1 MCAHAQAFRCM
12 LMPCVGEEQVMERD
26 SVLKQWPWPLP
37 VDADKYL
44 ENKLCVKVELVVGLL
59 YFLLFLFILL

>member
-1 MCAHAQAFRCM
+1 MCTHAQACGCM

-26 SVLKQWPWPLP
+26 CVLKQWPLP
-37 VDADKYL
+37 VDKDKYL

>member
-1 MCAHAQAFRCM
+1 MCTHAHACACM
-12 LMPCVGEEQVMERD
+12 VMPCVGRGQVMERD
-26 SVLKQWPWPLP
+26 SVLKQWTLP

-44 ENKLCVKVELVVGLL
+44 ENKLCAKVELVVGLL